1 MRLRHN
7 SDKGLPQLN
16 TAALPDL
23 IFTVLFF
30 FMIVTHMRQTD
41 ICLQIRTPDGVN
53 LEKIEKRHSMS
64 YLYLG
69 KDDTGNMRIQFG
81 DIYINMAS
89 LPDFVNRDRDRLPA
103 DEQSE
108 YTVSI
113 KADKSVQLKAIAEI
127 KAKLR
132 EANVTHINY
141 SATENIKKP

>member
-41 ICLQIRTPDGVN
+41 ISLRIRTPDGVN

-81 DIYINMAS
+81 DKYINMAS

>member
-1 MRLRHN
+1 
-7 SDKGLPQLN
+7 
-16 TAALPDL
+16 
-23 IFTVLFF
+23 
-30 FMIVTHMRQTD
+30 
-41 ICLQIRTPDGVN
+41 
-53 LEKIEKRHSMS
+53 
-64 YLYLG
+64 
-69 KDDTGNMRIQFG
+69 MRIQFG
-81 DIYINMAS
+81 DKYINMAS

>member
-41 ICLQIRTPDGVN
+41 ISLQIRTPDGVN

-113 KADKSVQLKAIAEI
+113 KADKSIQLKAIAEI

>member
-7 SDKGLPQLN
+7 SDRRLPQLN
-16 TAALPDL
+16 TAALSDL

-41 ICLQIRTPDGVN
+41 INLNIITPDGVN
-53 LEKIEKRHSMS
+53 LEKTEKRHSTS

-69 KDDTGNMRIQFG
+69 KDDTGNTRIQFG
-81 DIYINMAS
+81 GQYINVSS
-89 LPDFVNRDRDRLPA
+89 LSDMVYKDRERLPE

-113 KADKSVQLKAIAEI
+113 KADKSIQLKTIAEI
-127 KAKLR
+127 KARLR